1 LYQVR
6 VITVFTVFR
15 LLTDCVCLYTYE
27 FWLSL
32 CKIVRS
38 SVILSLPLLKSSTYY
53 LSLLQY
59 CWCCIACSVINVKIQ
74 KYTTDHSTL
83 NKPILATLLHRPDW
97 FPKHFNNT
105 QCTLKNCIFSDEKTQ
120 LINSRVVLFSHRCL
134 SKIIPKKTPNQLWII
149 LDCESPL
156 NDQPLPEM

>member
-1 LYQVR
+1 MWVFLQLIALSKESVKSDDEQFLQLQTCLYQVR

-15 LLTDCVCLYTYE
+15 LLTDFVCLYTYE

-38 SVILSLPLLKSSTYY
+38 SVILALPLLKSSTYY
-53 LSLLQY
+53 LSPFFFKKMLGNQASACIVIILMLY
-59 CWCCIACSVINVKIQ
+59 CVLIYMILRCTRTSINVKIQ

-83 NKPILATLLHRPDW
+83 NKPILAALLHRPDW

-105 QCTLKNCIFSDEKTQ
+105 QCTL
-120 LINSRVVLFSHRCL
+120 
-134 SKIIPKKTPNQLWII
+134 
-149 LDCESPL
+149 
-156 NDQPLPEM
+156 